1 MVYTVPPPGNHGYIM
16 LFIGSHV
23 SDVTAR
29 YDSQWCTCTL
39 KSRVGVAWWAES
51 LRSYAP
57 PIDEQELEEED
68 IMG

>member
-1 MVYTVPPPGNHGYIM
+1 M